1 MAHKIAESFDIIFFK
16 RIQTTVTMEIR
27 AILADSLKQAYIGLN
42 FPQEDIDCLTT
53 DHKIYNSE
61 DLVTKEQSLERMELD
76 GVSEWVQ
83 KTLVNV
89 LRYIEYQ
96 RASNVLT
103 DPLANFT
110 TEDYYEYIE
119 TLDYDFFYGGLFLE

>member
-1 MAHKIAESFDIIFFK
+1 
-16 RIQTTVTMEIR
+16 MEIR

-61 DLVTKEQSLERMELD
+61 DLVTKELSLERMELD

-89 LRYIEYQ
+89 IRYIEYQ
-96 RASNVLT
+96 RAANVLT